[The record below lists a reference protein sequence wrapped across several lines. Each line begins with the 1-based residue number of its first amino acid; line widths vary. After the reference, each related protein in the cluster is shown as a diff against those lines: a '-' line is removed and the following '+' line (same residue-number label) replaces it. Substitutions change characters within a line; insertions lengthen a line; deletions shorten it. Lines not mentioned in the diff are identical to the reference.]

1 METKLEENLDS
12 AIFVTLRYISF
23 KNSSVVPLKHN
34 KSFESDFPLE
44 EKLKMFSNVFSIN
57 YTESVS
63 PVVPPKKKK
72 SDK

>member
-12 AIFVTLRYISF
+12 AIFVTLRYISL
-23 KNSSVVPLKHN
+23 KNSSVVPLNHN

-63 PVVPPKKKK
+63 PVVPPQKEKI
-72 SDK
+72 